1 MNSRLL
7 SIVHVM
13 EQNDLVVYHHSGCSL
28 LVGASEHHPTPPQKK
43 LLNLNGKVRGNRF
56 ASELCILGQGSLP
69 YLEEKRRKKIQNW
82 ACLPLMSKN

>member
-28 LVGASEHHPTPPQKK
+28 LVGASEHHPTPQKK
-43 LLNLNGKVRGNRF
+43 AVESKWESKGK
-56 ASELCILGQGSLP
+56 
-69 YLEEKRRKKIQNW
+69 
-82 ACLPLMSKN
+82 